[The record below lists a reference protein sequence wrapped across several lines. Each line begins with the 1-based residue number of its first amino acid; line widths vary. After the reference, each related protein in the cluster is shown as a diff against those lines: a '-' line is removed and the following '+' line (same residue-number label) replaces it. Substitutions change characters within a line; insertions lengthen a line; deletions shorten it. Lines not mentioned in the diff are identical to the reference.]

1 MEGEDHTTSEG
12 SSEPKEEP
20 ELSRIPESR
29 QPPLNNIEIL
39 Q

>member
-1 MEGEDHTTSEG
+1 MEGEDHTTPEG

-20 ELSRIPESR
+20 ELSWIAESR
-29 QPPLNNIEIL
+29 QPPLHNIEIL